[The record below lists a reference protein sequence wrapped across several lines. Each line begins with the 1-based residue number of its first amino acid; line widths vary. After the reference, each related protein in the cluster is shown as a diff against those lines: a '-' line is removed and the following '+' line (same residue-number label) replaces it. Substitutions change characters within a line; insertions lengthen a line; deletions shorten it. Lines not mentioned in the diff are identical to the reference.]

1 MTNRGISKELQK
13 KRGIGYDPEFKN
25 GEWKALI
32 IPTWYGSFTAR
43 NTDKNSNDRLRK
55 VGKMEIYNYW
65 QLQENPK
72 KNFYIVEGEIDALS
86 LEEVGK
92 NAIALGSIASINLL
106 IKRFQNDK
114 PTNTFYLMLDN
125 DKQGIKAQEEL
136 YNKMKGLGLKVE
148 KTNLL
153 GKYKDPNDYLVEDRN
168 SFTKTLNHFEAIK
181 NFSNENNE
189 KNKRVI
195 PKKTIIKDISYER

>member
-1 MTNRGISKELQK
+1 
-13 KRGIGYDPEFKN
+13 
-25 GEWKALI
+25 
-32 IPTWYGSFTAR
+32 
-43 NTDKNSNDRLRK
+43 
-55 VGKMEIYNYW
+55 MEIYNYW
-65 QLQENPK
+65 QLQENPE

-125 DKQGIKAQEEL
+125 DEQGIKAQEEL

-168 SFTKTLNHFEAIK
+168 SFIKILNRFETIK

-189 KNKRVI
+189 KNKRII
-195 PKKTIIKDISYER
+195 PKKSIIKDISYER

>member
-1 MTNRGISKELQK
+1 
-13 KRGIGYDPEFKN
+13 
-25 GEWKALI
+25 
-32 IPTWYGSFTAR
+32 
-43 NTDKNSNDRLRK
+43 
-55 VGKMEIYNYW
+55 
-65 QLQENPK
+65 
-72 KNFYIVEGEIDALS
+72 
-86 LEEVGK
+86 
-92 NAIALGSIASINLL
+92 
-106 IKRFQNDK
+106 
-114 PTNTFYLMLDN
+114 MLDN

-168 SFTKTLNHFEAIK
+168 SFTKTLNHFAIK